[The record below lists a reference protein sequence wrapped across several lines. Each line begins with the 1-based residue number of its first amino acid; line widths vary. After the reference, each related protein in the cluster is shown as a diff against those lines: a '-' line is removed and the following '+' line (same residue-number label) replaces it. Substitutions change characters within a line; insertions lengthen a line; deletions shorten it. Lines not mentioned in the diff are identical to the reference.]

1 MKLDSTDLRI
11 LDALQRN
18 AQLPRKQLAE
28 LCHISE
34 ATCSRRLAALDK
46 SGTIT
51 QYRAVLNAA
60 KLGFGLSLFVLVR
73 MESDQG
79 TARKRFETRIR
90 KSRLVQRLSL
100 ISGEYDYLL
109 HIVAR
114 DMEEYHN
121 FAEAMLTEE
130 NDVRK
135 YLSIFEMKLLHDSPV
150 LALEIP

>member
-1 MKLDSTDLRI
+1 MKLDPTDLRI

-18 AQLPRKQLAE
+18 AQLSRKVLAE

-46 SGTIT
+46 SGYVT

-79 TARKRFETRIR
+79 TARKRFETRLR
-90 KSRLVQRLSL
+90 KSPLVQRMSL
-100 ISGEYDYLL
+100 ISGDFDYLL

-121 FAEAMLTEE
+121 FCEAMLSEE

-135 YLSIFEMKLLHDSPV
+135 YLSLFEMKILHDSPV
-150 LALEIP
+150 LPLN